1 MSGSKKGVQACA
13 TSNTQYQANG
23 TARLRVGP
31 AAALIVATT
40 MLGGIGIAQAADSD
54 GEAAATRKPASAAPD
69 PTFAQFDRFMEQGL
83 LVKMPPSRDTIAKDA
98 WGLRSALAEH
108 DVGIQLISLNS
119 SAYDLH
125 TPRMRGPQRYNG
137 EDASGMSTQQL
148 LVTYNFDQ
156 QGEDQKQLIF
166 GAVNML
172 ASWEPLGPRAKISLS
187 RLAYYQSF
195 NRRQWELK
203 IGYLSNALEFVG
215 IYTGGS
221 LAGGTQGLNSVIPFQ
236 VGMSRLPFASPG
248 MNLQYNGRNGFYNK
262 FGIQRSISP
271 HGPQAE
277 IDNNAHG
284 FRWRTPDAGTVFID
298 EVGLKRP
305 ATRDARYVWLRG
317 GAIHNSSNYTLMD
330 GTGKSD
336 SNYAYYAAGDV
347 QLTRSENAV
356 VPSQGWNLG
365 ASYNVA
371 PSDRNLYAEYIEAR
385 LYKLGTFRGRPF
397 DMLAFNVN
405 RTEFSEEA
413 RDAYAARSI
422 PTAHYMDAVTVSY
435 MARVH
440 SGTYLST
447 ALSNI
452 SNPTFSPKRRDALN
466 LLVSLNLFF

>member
-1 MSGSKKGVQACA
+1 MSGSEEGVQACA
-13 TSNTQYQANG
+13 IPATQRQDNG
-23 TARLRVGP
+23 SMRLRAVP
-31 AAALIVATT
+31 AGALMLATT
-40 MLGGIGIAQAADSD
+40 MLGGIGIAQAAQSESD
-54 GEAAATRKPASAAPD
+54 ATAANKPAISAPD
-69 PTFAQFDRFMEQGL
+69 PKFAQFDRFMEQGL
-83 LVKMPPSRDTIAKDA
+83 LVKMPPSRDTILKDA
-98 WGLRSALAEH
+98 WGLRSTLAEH
-108 DVGIQLISLNS
+108 DVGIQFLSLNS

-125 TPRMRGPQRYNG
+125 TPRMQGPQRYNG
-137 EDASGMSTQQL
+137 EDLSGTSTQQL

-172 ASWEPLGPRAKISLS
+172 ASWEPLGPRTKASLS

-203 IGYLSNALEFVG
+203 IGYLGNALEYVG

-236 VGMSRLPFASPG
+236 VGMSRLPLASPG

-262 FGIQRSISP
+262 FGIQRSMSP

-277 IDNNAHG
+277 IDNNEHG
-284 FRWRTPDAGTVFID
+284 FRWRTPDAGTLFID

-305 ATRDARYVWLRG
+305 ATKDARYLWLRA
-317 GAIHNSSNYTLMD
+317 GAMHNSSDYAQMD
-330 GTGKSD
+330 GTGKGD
-336 SNYAYYAAGDV
+336 SNHAYYAAADV
-347 QLTRSENAV
+347 QLTRTENAV
-356 VPSQGWNLG
+356 IPSQGWNLG
-365 ASYNVA
+365 GTYNYA
-371 PSDRNLYAEYIEAR
+371 PSDRNLYAEYLEAR
-385 LYKLGTFRGRPF
+385 LYKLGTVRSRPF

-405 RTEFSEEA
+405 RTEFSREA
-413 RDAYAARSI
+413 RDAYAARSV
-422 PTAHYMDAVTVSY
+422 PTARYMDAVTVSY

-440 SGTYLST
+440 AGTYLST
-447 ALSNI
+447 ALSNV